1 VEASQERLLE
11 EQAMRLY
18 MAYPRHVA
26 RGAALRAIR
35 KALLTEEFA
44 FLMAAVT
51 EYRGARESH
60 VALDADQKNYTPYP
74 ATWFNQERYHDD
86 RGEWYPPGPE
96 IPTELAWEMVRRTIR
111 LGSTGEV
118 LSELPDAIRSAADDV
133 GWTSLRGMDD
143 FNRDKMFR
151 VFKGVYERG

>member
-1 VEASQERLLE
+1 MSVGERLRE
-11 EQAMRLY
+11 EQAMKLY

-26 RGAALRAIR
+26 RGVALRAIK
-35 KALLTEEFA
+35 KALLNEEFA

-51 EYRGARESH
+51 EYSGAREAH
-60 VALDADQKNYTPYP
+60 VALDADNKSYTPYP

-86 RGEWYPPGPE
+86 RDEWYPPGPE
-96 IPTELAWEMVRRTIR
+96 IPTELAWEMVRKTIR
-111 LGSTGEV
+111 LGSTREV
-118 LSELPDAIRSAADDV
+118 LSELPEAVKSAADNV
-133 GWTSLRGMDD
+133 GWTSLRGMDN